1 MAAMLQRTLS
11 RRGFLTT
18 LAGVSGTA
26 LLAACTS
33 APSSPSAPSGAAQAP
48 ASGTGQVTLRV
59 QERANNVVQG
69 GPQYQL
75 YQSHLD
81 QWKAAHPNVDVQVES
96 LPTGSEYNTKVLS
109 LLMGGG
115 LGDVVYS
122 AVGSGSFQSFAN
134 AGVYMPLD
142 DLVKQDNF
150 DLGQYLPNMVSALR
164 LDASGVGSGPLYG
177 LPLLVHAR
185 DTVLFYNK
193 AYLSQAGVQPPDGDN
208 MTYEQLVALAKELTT
223 KDSDGRTKVY
233 GIRESNDYEYLEWQ
247 CLARGFGTN
256 LISDDGKT
264 AQFTAAQAKMFW
276 QFLYDLHNTW
286 AVAIPPSAGTVN
298 DTFLSGNAAMV
309 ISGGYL
315 QYAFQQKKDL
325 DFGATPVPKG
335 PSGKRGSMTM
345 GDTYGI
351 SSQSKQKELAWDFI
365 KWMTNK
371 DAGVVMCSIGLCGA
385 RPDVINDPQV
395 QAMPMQPVYNRLV
408 ADGLPFLGPANLRQV
423 ELNDVSRQVMGPI
436 LTGTQPDDQFL
447 ANANTQVQQVL
458 DKPRA

>member
-1 MAAMLQRTLS
+1 MLQRTLS

-18 LAGVSGTA
+18 LAGVSGMA
-26 LLAACTS
+26 LLAACSS
-33 APSSPSAPSGAAQAP
+33 APSSPSSAGATQAP
-48 ASGTGQVTLRV
+48 AAGAGQVTLRV

-75 YQSHLD
+75 YQTHLE
-81 QWKAAHPNVDVQVES
+81 QWKTAHPNVDVQVES

-134 AGVYMPLD
+134 AGVYTPLD

-150 DLGQYLPNMVSALR
+150 DLAQYLPNMVSALR

-193 AYLSQAGVQPPDGDN
+193 SYLSQAGAQAPDGDT
-208 MTYEQLVALAKELTT
+208 MSYDQLVSLAKELTQ
-223 KDSDGRTKVY
+223 KDTDGRVKVY

-264 AQFTAAQAKMFW
+264 AQFNAPQARAFW

-286 AVAIPPSAGTVN
+286 GVAIPPSAGTVN
-298 DTFLSGNAAMV
+298 DAFLSGNAAMV

-351 SSQSKQKELAWDFI
+351 SSQTKQKELAWDFI

-395 QAMPMQPVYNRLV
+395 QAMPLQPVFNRLV
-408 ADGLPFLGPANLRQV
+408 ADALPFLGPANLRQV

-447 ANANTQVQQVL
+447 ANANAQVQQVL

>member
-1 MAAMLQRTLS
+1 MLQRTLS

-18 LAGVSGTA
+18 LAGASGTV

-33 APSSPSAPSGAAQAP
+33 ASSDQSSATSGNQAPGAAS
-48 ASGTGQVTLRV
+48 SGVTLRV

-75 YQSHLD
+75 YQAHLD
-81 QWKAAHPNVDVQVES
+81 QWKAAHPNVDVQLES
-96 LPTGSEYNTKVLS
+96 LPTGSDYNTKVLS

-134 AGVYMPLD
+134 AGVYAPLD
-142 DLVKQDNF
+142 DLVAQDNF
-150 DLGQYLPNMVSALR
+150 DLSQYLPNMVSALR

-193 AYLSQAGVQPPDGDN
+193 TYLSQAGVQPPDGDQ
-208 MTYEQLVALAKELTT
+208 MTYDDLVALAKQLTT
-223 KDSDGRTKVY
+223 KDADGRTSVY

-256 LISDDGKT
+256 LISEDGKT
-264 AQFTAAQAKMFW
+264 AQFNTSLAKPFW

-286 AVAIPPSAGTVN
+286 GVAIPPSAGTVN
-298 DTFLSGNAAMV
+298 DAFLSGNAAMV

-335 PSGKRGSMTM
+335 PSGVRGSMTM
-345 GDTYGI
+345 GDAYGV
-351 SSQSKQKELAWDFI
+351 SSQSKQKELAWDFV

-395 QAMPMQPVYNRLV
+395 QAMPMQPMYNRLV
-408 ADGLPFLGPANLRQV
+408 AEGMPFLGPANLRQV

>member
-1 MAAMLQRTLS
+1 MTQRTLS
-11 RRGFLTT
+11 RRGFLTA
-18 LAGVSGTA
+18 LAGASGTV

-33 APSSPSAPSGAAQAP
+33 APTASSGPSSANQAP
-48 ASGTGQVTLRV
+48 AAGSGAKVTLRV

-75 YQSHLD
+75 YQTHLD
-81 QWKAAHPNVDVQVES
+81 QWKAAHPDVDVQVES
-96 LPTGSEYNTKVLS
+96 LPTGSEYNPKVLS
-109 LLMGGG
+109 LLMGNG

-134 AGVYMPLD
+134 AGVYAPLD

-164 LDASGVGSGPLYG
+164 LDQNGVGSGPLYG

-193 AYLSQAGVQPPDGDN
+193 SYLAQAGVKAPDGDA
-208 MTYEQLVALAKELTT
+208 MSYDDLVALAKELTT

-233 GIRESNDYEYLEWQ
+233 GLRESNDYEYLEWEGG
-247 CLARGFGTN
+247 LARGFGAD
-256 LISDDGKT
+256 LISQDGKT
-264 AQFTAAQAKMFW
+264 AQFNSDKAKPFW

-286 AVAIPPSAGTVN
+286 GVAIPPSAGTVN
-298 DTFLSGNAAMV
+298 DAFLSGNAAMV

-335 PSGKRGSMTM
+335 PSGVRGSMTM

-351 SSQSKQKELAWDFI
+351 SSQSKQKDLAWDYI

-395 QAMPMQPVYNRLV
+395 QAMAMQPVYNRLV
-408 ADGLPFLGPANLRQV
+408 ADGLPFRGPANLRQV

-436 LTGTQPDDQFL
+436 LTGTKPDDQFL
-447 ANANTQVQQVL
+447 ASANAQVQQVL
-458 DKPRA
+458 DKPRG

>member
-1 MAAMLQRTLS
+1 MIQRTLS
-11 RRGFLTT
+11 RRGFLAT
-18 LAGVSGTA
+18 LAGVSGTM
-26 LLAACTS
+26 LLAACSS
-33 APSSPSAPSGAAQAP
+33 APAEQSSAGGANQAP
-48 ASGTGQVTLRV
+48 AAGSGGSVTLRV

-75 YQSHLD
+75 YQDHLS

-134 AGVYMPLD
+134 AGVYAPLD
-142 DLVKQDNF
+142 DLVKQDNL

-164 LDASGVGSGPLYG
+164 LDESGVGSGPLYG

-193 AYLSQAGVQPPDGDN
+193 SYLSQAGVQAPDGGQMSYDD
-208 MTYEQLVALAKELTT
+208 LVALGKELTT
-223 KDSDGRTKVY
+223 KDADGRTQVY

-256 LISDDGKT
+256 LISEDGKT
-264 AQFTAAQAKMFW
+264 AQFSTAQAKPFW

-286 AVAIPPSAGTVN
+286 GVAIPPSAGTVN
-298 DTFLSGNAAMV
+298 DAFLSGNAAMV

-335 PSGKRGSMTM
+335 PSGVRGSMTM

-351 SSQSKQKELAWDFI
+351 SSQAKQKELAWDFI

-395 QAMPMQPVYNRLV
+395 QAMPMQPMYNRLV

-436 LTGTQPDDQFL
+436 LTGTHPDDQFL
-447 ANANTQVQQVL
+447 ANANTQIQQVL